1 MRVKLNKAVK
11 IFFGS
16 SSLEQVYLE
25 AVSNALDANAT
36 SICIDIQ
43 AEDVSRVETLTV
55 KISDNGEG
63 FTEERFR
70 RFSHLFDVEESSH
83 KGLGRLVY
91 LLYFEKTL
99 ITSYY
104 DNTHFR
110 EFVFSDSFDESSNDN
125 VVSAHESGTTLQMS
139 GYLLDKVAKV
149 TYLQADSV
157 LKSIEENFY
166 SRLYKYHLGSKQ
178 VDIHINSKLGSES
191 REAHF
196 STLSMPD
203 LNRYILPEKPS
214 LFSDYEMYYS
224 IEKVESVVPSVITA
238 ISIDDRTYQWD
249 IIAGENIPANYKLIF
264 LLYSSFF
271 TGKSDAARMK
281 DTFSQ
286 TERETIKRVFKNA
299 INTLLKEK
307 VPKIAKKNKDRQ
319 QLILDNYPHLMGY
332 IDKQD
337 IGLSSVT
344 DLVKNAQDKYFQ
356 DQREV
361 LGATSLDDNQF
372 EKSLALTSLSL
383 AEYVLFRQKIIE
395 RLRKMDKDN
404 LETEIHNLI
413 VPRYSI
419 FTKEDFEKDLYR
431 NNIWVLDDKYM
442 TYSTVLSEEKMT
454 DLIRV
459 ITEGEVMDE
468 DEGRPDIAV
477 VFSGNPENVGEKVD
491 VVIVELKRKGI
502 GDEANSIVETQLEKR
517 ARKLYNYYDSRIQR
531 IWYYGI
537 VDFDEDY
544 ALHLESNEYAPLFS
558 NGKVYYREKQVVV
571 TREPRVTVP
580 AGMFIMDL
588 DAVINDANVRNA
600 TFLNILRSGMRSDS

>member
-25 AVSNALDANAT
+25 AISNALDANAT
-36 SICIDIQ
+36 SIRIDIQ
-43 AEDVSRVETLTV
+43 AEDVSRVETLAIQ
-55 KISDNGEG
+55 ISDNGEG
-63 FTEERFR
+63 FTDERFR
-70 RFSHLFDVEESSH
+70 KFSHLFDVEESSH

-104 DNTHFR
+104 DETHFR
-110 EFVFSDSFDESSNDN
+110 EFVFSDSFDESSDDK
-125 VVSAHESGTTLQMS
+125 VVAAHESGTTLQMS

-149 TYLQADSV
+149 SYLQADSV

-166 SRLYKYHLGSKQ
+166 SRLYKYHLNSKQ
-178 VDIHINSKLGSES
+178 VEIHIYSKLGKDS

-203 LNRYILPEKPS
+203 LSSFVLPEKPS
-214 LFSDYEMYYS
+214 LFQDYEMYYS
-224 IEKVESVVPSVITA
+224 IEKVKSVIPSVITA

-249 IIAGENIPANYKLIF
+249 IIANENLPANYKMIF

-299 INTLLKEK
+299 ISSLLNEK
-307 VPKIAKKNKDRQ
+307 VPKVAKKNRTRQ
-319 QLILDNYPHLMGY
+319 QHILDNYPHLMGY

-337 IGLSSVT
+337 IGLSSVS

-361 LGATSLDDNQF
+361 LGATSLDDGKF

-395 RLRKMDKDN
+395 RLRQMDKDN

-413 VPRYSI
+413 VPRYNV
-419 FTKEDFEKDLYR
+419 FTKNDFEKDLYR
-431 NNIWVLDDKYM
+431 NNIWVLDDKFM

-454 DLIRV
+454 DLIQV
-459 ITEGEVMDE
+459 ITDGEVIDE

-477 VFSGNPENVGEKVD
+477 VFSGNPESEGKKVD

-502 GDEANSIVETQLEKR
+502 GDESNSIVETQLEKR
-517 ARKLYNYYDSRIQR
+517 ARKLYKYYNSRIQR

-558 NGKVYYREKQVVV
+558 NGKAYYREKQVVV

-580 AGMFIMDL
+580 AGIFIMDL
-588 DAVINDANVRNA
+588 DAVIKDADTRNA
-600 TFLNILRSGMRSDS
+600 TFLNILRSGMQNDS